1 MGSQP
6 DRERQERLGA
16 PACLRPARP
25 DRGGSLLIRLEVRRQ
40 PDLRASECCHGNTC
54 SSVIGAEPDRELF
67 SLRAGGAA
75 SAVVAALVAVVGV
88 LICEGVLN
96 LEMAPPPLLPIGRS
110 LSVQYAVTSAVLA
123 LAATGLGHVLVLTTP
138 RPSPSSR
145 GSSDSPPSS
154 GSLFP
159 RELGVLGRPLA
170 TALVDL
176 AIGLCV
182 LTLVRSLL
190 GRTTQRVL
198 PGPWR
203 APDQDGP
210 ITPPPDG
217 R

>member
-1 MGSQP
+1 MGTP
-6 DRERQERLGA
+6 A
-16 PACLRPARP
+16 PPSSGPSR
-25 DRGGSLLIRLEVRRQ
+25 IVNVRA
-40 PDLRASECCHGNTC
+40 LW
-54 SSVIGAEPDRELF
+54 
-67 SLRAGGAA
+67 AGGAA
-75 SAVVAALVAVVGV
+75 TAVVAALVAVVGV

-123 LAATGLGHVLVLTTP
+123 LAATGLAHILVVTTP
-138 RPSPSSR
+138 RPESFFSWIVGLATVVGVAVPL
-145 GSSDSPPSS
+145 GSS
-154 GSLFP
+154 GSWA
-159 RELGVLGRPLA
+159 GRFA

-203 APDQDGP
+203 APDQYGP

>member
-1 MGSQP
+1 MGVPPPPPSEP
-6 DRERQERLGA
+6 TR
-16 PACLRPARP
+16 
-25 DRGGSLLIRLEVRRQ
+25 ITNVRA
-40 PDLRASECCHGNTC
+40 LW
-54 SSVIGAEPDRELF
+54 
-67 SLRAGGAA
+67 AGGAA
-75 SAVVAALVAVVGV
+75 CAVVAGLVALVGV
-88 LICEGVLN
+88 IVCEDVLD

-123 LAATGLGHVLVLTTP
+123 LAATGLAHILVVTTP
-138 RPSPSSR
+138 RPESFFSWIVGLATVVGVAVPL
-145 GSSDSPPSS
+145 GSS
-154 GSLFP
+154 GSWA
-159 RELGVLGRPLA
+159 GRFA

-203 APDQDGP
+203 APDQYGP

>member
-1 MGSQP
+1 MGTP
-6 DRERQERLGA
+6 A
-16 PACLRPARP
+16 PPSSGPSR
-25 DRGGSLLIRLEVRRQ
+25 IVNVRA
-40 PDLRASECCHGNTC
+40 LW
-54 SSVIGAEPDRELF
+54 
-67 SLRAGGAA
+67 AGGAA

-88 LICEGVLN
+88 AV
-96 LEMAPPPLLPIGRS
+96 PLG
-110 LSVQYAVTSAVLA
+110 
-123 LAATGLGHVLVLTTP
+123 
-138 RPSPSSR
+138 
-145 GSSDSPPSS
+145 SS
-154 GSLFP
+154 GSWA
-159 RELGVLGRPLA
+159 GRLA

-203 APDQDGP
+203 APDQYGP